1 VLLKA
6 RDLSSTRLM
15 LWSQLSICL
24 FNLSRKYCRL
34 LLRPNLY
41 DAKALLLPSKKFH
54 LVFDVLLDTRALA
67 LPPDVSALQYMHMHM
82 RPGLANSD
90 KH

>member
-1 VLLKA
+1 
-6 RDLSSTRLM
+6 
-15 LWSQLSICL
+15 
-24 FNLSRKYCRL
+24 L

-90 KH
+90 KHWLNDASQTKWGWGLWG